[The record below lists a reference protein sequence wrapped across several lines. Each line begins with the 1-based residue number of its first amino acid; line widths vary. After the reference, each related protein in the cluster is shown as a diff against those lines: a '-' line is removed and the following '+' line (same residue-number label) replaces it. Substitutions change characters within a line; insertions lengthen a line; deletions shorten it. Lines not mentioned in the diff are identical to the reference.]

1 MQVIE
6 VVACRPSI
14 QETCQPLLGFGIS
27 QD

>member
-6 VVACRPSI
+6 VVACRPPV